1 MTNVI
6 SSGYYQAEVF
16 QRGNQSWL
24 QPLEGTPCWVWLC
37 INYRIIQANLSN
49 LLSDVCYIEI
59 IIIIKM
65 SLMSFIAICHQLDI
79 NRNCGALTYTL
90 FESKM
95 QTHII
100 KSVVYEGYVYIF
112 VYMYTY
118 LFI

>member
-1 MTNVI
+1 
-6 SSGYYQAEVF
+6 
-16 QRGNQSWL
+16 
-24 QPLEGTPCWVWLC
+24 
-37 INYRIIQANLSN
+37 
-49 LLSDVCYIEI
+49 
-59 IIIIKM
+59 
-65 SLMSFIAICHQLDI
+65 MSFIAICHQLDI